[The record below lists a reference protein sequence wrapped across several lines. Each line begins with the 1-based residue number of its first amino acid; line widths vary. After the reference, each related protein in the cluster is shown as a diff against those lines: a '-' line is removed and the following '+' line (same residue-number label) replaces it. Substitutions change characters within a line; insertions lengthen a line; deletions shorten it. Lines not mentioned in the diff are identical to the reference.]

1 MTDRKPPGVE
11 WESWIDKQ
19 IRDAMER
26 GEFDDLPGKGKPIPG
41 LDGTR
46 DELWWVREKLK
57 REKVSYLP
65 PTLAIRKER
74 DDARERIAA
83 ARTEAE
89 VRRIVEE
96 INARIRHVNSHSV
109 GGPPS
114 TVMPFDVDDVLAG
127 WRSQWDE
134 TDDDQGDRSGSG
146 EA

>member
-1 MTDRKPPGVE
+1 MADGRKPPGVS
-11 WESWIDKQ
+11 WETWVDRQ
-19 IRDAMER
+19 IRESMER
-26 GEFDDLPGKGKPIPG
+26 GEFDDLPGKGKPIAG

-83 ARTEAE
+83 ATTEAE

-96 INARIRHVNSHSV
+96 INARIRHVNSHAT

-114 TVMPFDVDDVLAG
+114 TVMPFDVDEVLAR
-127 WRSQWDE
+127 WRH
-134 TDDDQGDRSGSG
+134 
-146 EA
+146 